1 MNTFLNHFQSKLLL
15 GDTSGI
21 IKGIPRPKVIPHT
34 EPEDY
39 LGRYSGLMLY
49 LREMDES
56 VYSKLCGVS
65 TFFESSVCEL
75 NSFHVGL
82 FFRRQ

>member
-1 MNTFLNHFQSKLLL
+1 M
-15 GDTSGI
+15 
-21 IKGIPRPKVIPHT
+21 KGIPRPKVIPHT
-34 EPEDY
+34 ELEGY

-65 TFFESSVCEL
+65 T
-75 NSFHVGL
+75 L
-82 FFRRQ
+82 F